1 VRITDG
7 MLSAA
12 SLADIQRSQARA
24 FDAQREVTTGK
35 RINRAAD
42 DPDGAARAVRLK
54 GELAGIDRQGQNADA
69 ATAWLTASESALS
82 GIGDTLQRVRELTVQ
97 AGNDSLSDSNR
108 KAIADEVDQ
117 LIESVRD
124 QANSTLDGRYLF
136 SGAQTTTKPY
146 AAGSDAYLGGRAGQ
160 DVVALDIGPGVSVQ
174 VNTDGLA
181 LFGEGTAAGD
191 GLMLDTLRTLS
202 ADIRSGDTAAVRTT
216 DLQALDRNTTA
227 LVDARAAIGATQN
240 RVDAAK
246 GRLQDLGTATT
257 KLLSDTEDADMAKA
271 IMTLSTQQSAYQ
283 AALQS
288 GASVIQHKTLMDFL
302 S

>member
-7 MLSAA
+7 MLSAT

-24 FDAQREVTTGK
+24 FDAQEEVSTGK
-35 RINRAAD
+35 RINHAAD
-42 DPDGAARAVRLK
+42 DPDGAARAVRLR

-69 ATAWLTASESALS
+69 ATAWLTASEGALS

-108 KAIADEVDQ
+108 KAIADEIDQ

-146 AAGSDAYLGGRAGQ
+146 APGSDAYLGGRAGQ

-174 VNTDGLA
+174 ANTNGLA
-181 LFGEGTAAGD
+181 LFGEGTSPGD
-191 GLMLDTLRTLS
+191 GLMLDSLRTLS
-202 ADIRSGDTAAVRTT
+202 ADIRAGNTTAVRTT

-227 LVDARAAIGATQN
+227 LIDARAAIGATQN

-246 GRLQDLGTATT
+246 ARLQDLGAATT

-271 IMTLSTQQSAYQ
+271 ILTLSTQQSAYQ

>member
-24 FDAQREVTTGK
+24 FDAQQEVTTGK

-69 ATAWLTASESALS
+69 ATAWLTASEGALS

-108 KAIADEVDQ
+108 KAIADEIDQ

-124 QANSTLDGRYLF
+124 QANATLDGRYLF

-146 AAGSDAYLGGRAGQ
+146 APGSDAYLGGRAGQ

-174 VNTDGLA
+174 VNTNGLA

-202 ADIRSGDTAAVRTT
+202 ADIRSGNTTAVRTT
-216 DLQALDRNTTA
+216 DLQALDRSTTA